1 LLASALV
8 FTESMADATDSAI
21 GVREDGESKNSND
34 FNPRQLTLLN
44 RAIMFTS
51 IAVIV
56 IAGSFQI
63 KQSSGSFQI
72 KQSSGSFQIKQ
83 SSDARQ

>member
-1 LLASALV
+1 MRLASALV
-8 FTESMADATDSAI
+8 FTESMADATALLSI
-21 GVREDGESKNSND
+21 GIREDGESKNSND

-44 RAIMFTS
+44 RAIIFTS

-63 KQSSGSFQI
+63 KQSS
-72 KQSSGSFQIKQ
+72 
-83 SSDARQ
+83 DARK